1 MRIQVLAGLALGA
14 LYGLSVA
21 QTAAKPLRADRVVV
35 LKRNRAHVYYSTVKR
50 CRDCPQKNRCT

>member
-1 MRIQVLAGLALGA
+1 MRIRVLTVLMLGA

-35 LKRNRAHVYYSTVKR
+35 LKKNARYNCSTKG
-50 CRDCPQKNRCT
+50 K